1 MPLTVYEGERY
12 LITNT
17 RGVGHVVRGPDR
29 IFVGVNE
36 EAQRLFRRSA
46 GPDQYLVIR
55 YRELGQ
61 IRIEH
66 RHGPCFEFEN
76 PLTHESI
83 TIKNAEKLN
92 SNEMLVVYKQEQE
105 LIQRRLVPGPA
116 IFVPESNEWFH
127 QFKWHGQDLEN
138 LGKIRPGVHQ
148 FTKLQMIPSQI
159 YYDVTE
165 VRTNDDILIEI
176 QLMLFYEISDVDRML
191 NGSTDPIA
199 DLINAVASDVISF
212 VSALSYQD
220 FLQQTGLL
228 SDMKTYAQL
237 DNRADKIGCSISNV
251 VYRGYKAPQKLQ
263 AIQLNAITSR
273 TNLKI
278 KNELDNMSN
287 EITSFKLTK
296 EMDRLDLKQQVDQ
309 LRSEMKHAID
319 QTAKNH
325 EITLNQMKHQAA
337 IEEEDSLAAHQLE
350 MKKGDKDLEIR
361 FLKEL
366 KVLGVDINAYL
377 KGQQE
382 TPVAEEI
389 QIHPTTM
396 L

>member
-1 MPLTVYEGERY
+1 
-12 LITNT
+12 
-17 RGVGHVVRGPDR
+17 
-29 IFVGVNE
+29 
-36 EAQRLFRRSA
+36 
-46 GPDQYLVIR
+46 
-55 YRELGQ
+55 
-61 IRIEH
+61 
-66 RHGPCFEFEN
+66 
-76 PLTHESI
+76 
-83 TIKNAEKLN
+83 
-92 SNEMLVVYKQEQE
+92 MLVVYKQEQE
-105 LIQRRLVPGPA
+105 FIQRRLVPGPA
-116 IFVPESNEWFH
+116 TFVPESNEWFH
-127 QFKWHGQDLEN
+127 EFEWHGQDQEN
-138 LGKIRPGVHQ
+138 IGKLRPGGHQ

-176 QLMLFYEISDVDRML
+176 QLMLFYEISDVDKML

-212 VSALSYQD
+212 VSSLSYQD
-220 FLQQTGLL
+220 FLRQTELL
-228 SDMKTYAQL
+228 SDMKTYVQL
-237 DNRADKIGCSISNV
+237 ENRAGKIGCTISNV
-251 VYRGYKAPQKLQ
+251 VYRGYKAPAKLQ
-263 AIQLNAITSR
+263 QVQLNAITSR

-309 LRSEMKHAID
+309 LRSEMRHAID
-319 QTAKNH
+319 HAAKEQ

-337 IEEEDSLAAHQLE
+337 IEVEDSLAAHKLE
-350 MKKGDKDLEIR
+350 MKRSDKDLEIR

-366 KVLGVDINAYL
+366 KSLGVDINAYL